1 MWVLL
6 LSALNAFI
14 AAESLAFAAP
24 VHYRM
29 DREGKDEGGIRTLI
43 G

>member
-6 LSALNAFI
+6 LFALNAFI
-14 AAESLAFAAP
+14 AAKARLSAAP